1 MHAKAKSAGKW
12 YEHVGNFVA
21 NGMKAVG
28 KFAGNFQQMKNTM
41 KIFMIFINNFQKKFK
56 LSRNTN

>member
-1 MHAKAKSAGKW
+1 VGKSAGK
-12 YEHVGNFVA
+12 A
-21 NGMKAVG
+21 MKAAW
-28 KFAGNFQQMKNTM
+28 KFAGNLQQLKNTM